1 MVAKITRFRKKRES
15 SPAKKLF
22 GWSFLVL
29 IGLLGLFLIFY
40 NMRLYEK
47 RTELQEK
54 AKELQIEIAELNRQE
69 QQLQRQLKVSATTE
83 YKERVLREQGLYQKL
98 GEQVVTVL
106 PLEEPEVEEQE
117 KKAWWNPFTW
127 FK

>member
-1 MVAKITRFRKKRES
+1 M
-15 SPAKKLF
+15 
-22 GWSFLVL
+22 

-83 YKERVLREQGLYQKL
+83 YKERVLREQA
-98 GEQVVTVL
+98 
-106 PLEEPEVEEQE
+106 PLISF
-117 KKAWWNPFTW
+117 A
-127 FK
+127 